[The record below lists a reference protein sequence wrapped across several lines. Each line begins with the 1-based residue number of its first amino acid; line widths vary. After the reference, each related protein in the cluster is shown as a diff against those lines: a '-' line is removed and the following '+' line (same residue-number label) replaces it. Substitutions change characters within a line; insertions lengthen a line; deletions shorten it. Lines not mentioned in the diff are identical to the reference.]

1 MGKERKN
8 RDIMS
13 LRVRAG
19 DLRIVIETL
28 LTFLKDGTE
37 PRTYRRPLIFPTKGT
52 LYNAGMGLEM
62 SDGELFRVKKV
73 EVVPNL
79 IERTTEKGDLLLRCL
94 FSLPYVQEVRFH
106 SAGDFEVIV
115 YPPFD
120 LNHEI
125 TAGLVASEIKA
136 SVDRA
141 AGKKLSEVGDI
152 MAEELFEEK
161 EEKK

>member
-1 MGKERKN
+1 MKERKD

-13 LRVRAG
+13 IKVRAG
-19 DLRIVIETL
+19 DFRVVVETL
-28 LTFLKDGTE
+28 LWFLKNGTE
-37 PRTYRRPLIFPTKGT
+37 PRTYRRPLLFPTRGT

-62 SDGELFRVKKV
+62 SDSELFGVKKV
-73 EVVPNL
+73 EVVSEL
-79 IERTTEKGDLLLRCL
+79 TEGTTEKGDILLRCL
-94 FSLPYVQEVRFH
+94 FSLPHVQEVRF
-106 SAGDFEVIV
+106 STTGDFEVVI

-141 AGKKLSEVGDI
+141 AGKKLSEVDDI
-152 MAEELFEEK
+152 MAEEFFEEK